1 MSDYPKHSSSDKAS
15 QDTVA
20 MQKKLL
26 DTELPDY
33 ALRSDDRSELFD
45 PLANEL
51 LATKSMKRLRN
62 IGFLGAIDYF
72 RRGNGKAPHRR
83 RHNRLEHSVGVALLA
98 QKFALTAEIPNRD
111 RLTLIAAG
119 LLHDVGHGP
128 LSHTLEPVFKD
139 VFEIDHHRAT
149 ENIIKGE
156 SSFGR
161 EILDV
166 IRAHHLDIE
175 EIIALVNGKHS
186 GRYGHLFSGKIN
198 FDTLEGITRCRAI
211 LGRRPAFGTA
221 VSMVERWAESGT
233 SKPAESDFDDFWKL
247 KHDVYSLLINSSMGL
262 MMDAVAQA
270 WTQANLSKMEAV
282 DFYLNERQLREK
294 HPELFQIINM
304 AAHDQEKLRF
314 KLSSKELS
322 ADVQARRRTYYVDD
336 TVDLVSVEDM
346 TQRYKDE
353 KQSWTVSL
361 GEILEKQ
368 IVGGV

>member
-1 MSDYPKHSSSDKAS
+1 MSDYPKYSSSDKAS

-62 IGFLGAIDYF
+62 IGFLGAIDYS

-149 ENIIKGE
+149 ENIVKGE

-270 WTQANLSKMEAV
+270 WTQVNLSKMEAV

-314 KLSSKELS
+314 KLSSKALS

-361 GEILEKQ
+361 GEILEK
-368 IVGGV
+368 